1 MSFILTPH
9 FSNIAIYKKTIEIA
23 VSLAVMQYNK
33 GAGALA
39 DAVSS
44 LGVLPGKPLVVVAEK
59 LDAIRIR
66 AAEDAAKAETKTSR
80 KGRAMQKLCED
91 VQLPLVA
98 SGEVSMQL
106 EGTETECCIISETF
120 DVFVLGENVS
130 KCQILLVYISYL
142 V

>member
-9 FSNIAIYKKTIEIA
+9 FSNNAIYKKTIEIA

-44 LGVLPGKPLVVVAEK
+44 LGVSPGKPLVVVAEK

-66 AAEDAAKAETKTSR
+66 VAEDAAKAETKTSR
-80 KGRAMQKLCED
+80 KWRAMQKLCED

>member
-9 FSNIAIYKKTIEIA
+9 FSNNAIYKKTIEIA

-44 LGVLPGKPLVVVAEK
+44 LGVSPGKPLVVVAEK

-66 AAEDAAKAETKTSR
+66 VAEYAAKAETKTSR
-80 KGRAMQKLCED
+80 K
-91 VQLPLVA
+91 
-98 SGEVSMQL
+98 
-106 EGTETECCIISETF
+106 
-120 DVFVLGENVS
+120 
-130 KCQILLVYISYL
+130 
-142 V
+142 